1 MDDGENV
8 SLDRWAV
15 NFMQMT
21 YARGLVV
28 VVVVIVIVIVIV
40 VVVVVAAAFNQ
51 QMRDNTRN
59 YVPYSFR
66 TVCGFFYVPQKLI
79 MKSCETGPTV

>member
-28 VVVVIVIVIVIV
+28 VVVVVVVVI
-40 VVVVVAAAFNQ
+40 VVVVAAAFNQ

-66 TVCGFFYVPQKLI
+66 TVYEFFYVPQKLI
-79 MKSCETGPTV
+79 MKSCETGPNV

>member
-28 VVVVIVIVIVIV
+28 VVVVVVI
-40 VVVVVAAAFNQ
+40 VVVVAAAFNQ

-66 TVCGFFYVPQKLI
+66 TVYEFFYVPQKLI

>member
-8 SLDRWAV
+8 LLDRWAV

-21 YARGLVV
+21 YACGLVV
-28 VVVVIVIVIVIV
+28 VVVVIVIV
-40 VVVVVAAAFNQ
+40 VVVAAAFDQ